1 MTFSAE
7 VLWYLLG
14 CRLLIVGAGIA
25 SLTLGYRLFVKGV
38 ATGVPVASDHTPG
51 RSESSTIN
59 TSVLGV
65 RFSITNAAPG
75 TAFALFGATLI
86 LVMVIQSSPS
96 VSIETLRK
104 AGADGAGS
112 QGQGTVEEKIS
123 MRGDNT
129 SDALTQLTALAKEK
143 ESRGDAAGAE
153 EAYRKAVTAVA
164 EPMNDL
170 AWLYL
175 QSGRTKE
182 AAGLA
187 TLAVQMR
194 PDEPRY
200 VDTLDKV
207 RAASSG
213 GR

>member
-25 SLTLGYRLFVKGV
+25 SLTLGYRLFVRGV
-38 ATGVPVASDHTPG
+38 TPGVPVGSDHTPG
-51 RSESSTIN
+51 RAESSTIN
-59 TSVLGV
+59 TSLLGV

-75 TAFALFGATLI
+75 TAFALFGAALI

-104 AGADGAGS
+104 AQTDGAGAPA
-112 QGQGTVEEKIS
+112 QGTVEEKIS
-123 MRGDNT
+123 MRGDQN
-129 SDALTQLTALAKEK
+129 DALTQLTAMAKEK
-143 ESRGDAAGAE
+143 EARGDMDGAE
-153 EAYRKAVTAVA
+153 RGYRDAVTTVA

-170 AWLYL
+170 AWRYL
-175 QSGRTKE
+175 QTGHARE

-187 TLAVQMR
+187 ALAVQMR
-194 PDEPRY
+194 SDEPRY
-200 VDTLDKV
+200 VDTLEKA

>member
-14 CRLLIVGAGIA
+14 CRLLIVAAGIA

-38 ATGVPVASDHTPG
+38 MAGVPVASDHTPA

-65 RFSITNAAPG
+65 RFSISNAAPG
-75 TAFALFGATLI
+75 TAFALFGAILI

-96 VSIETLRK
+96 VSIETLHR
-104 AGADGAGS
+104 AQSDNGAS
-112 QGQGTVEEKIS
+112 SPGTVDEKIS
-123 MRGDNT
+123 MRGDAR
-129 SDALTQLTALAKEK
+129 DALSQLTALAKEK
-143 ESRGDAAGAE
+143 ESNGDTAGAE
-153 EAYRKAVTAVA
+153 RSYREAVTTVA

-175 QSGRTKE
+175 QSGRAKE

-200 VDTLDKV
+200 ADTLDKA
-207 RAASSG
+207 RAASP
-213 GR
+213 GRR

>member
-14 CRLLIVGAGIA
+14 CRLLIVAAGIA

-38 ATGVPVASDHTPG
+38 LPGVPVVSDHTPA

-75 TAFALFGATLI
+75 TAFALFGAILI

-104 AGADGAGS
+104 AQPDSTGATA
-112 QGQGTVEEKIS
+112 QGTVDEKIS
-123 MRGDNT
+123 MRGDHA
-129 SDALTQLTALAKEK
+129 DALTQLTAQAKDRELK
-143 ESRGDAAGAE
+143 GDTAGAE
-153 EAYRKAVTAVA
+153 RGYRDAVTTVA

-175 QSGRTKE
+175 QSGRIKE

-200 VDTLDKV
+200 ADTLDKI
-207 RAASSG
+207 RAASPG
-213 GR
+213 GH

>member
-25 SLTLGYRLFVKGV
+25 SLSLGYRLFAKGV
-38 ATGVPVASDHTPG
+38 APGVAAVSDHTPA

-65 RFSITNAAPG
+65 RFSISNAAPG

-86 LVMVIQSSPS
+86 LVMVIQSSPA
-96 VSIETLRK
+96 VSIETLQK
-104 AGADGAGS
+104 AQSDGVGVAS
-112 QGQGTVEEKIS
+112 QGKVEEKIS
-123 MRGDNT
+123 MRGET
-129 SDALTQLTALAKEK
+129 TDALSQLTALAKEK
-143 ESRGDAAGAE
+143 ESRGDTVGAE
-153 EAYRKAVTAVA
+153 RAYRDAVTTVA
-164 EPMNDL
+164 EPINDL

-175 QSGRTKE
+175 QTGRAKE
-182 AAGLA
+182 AASLA

-194 PDEPRY
+194 SDEPRY
-200 VDTLDKV
+200 VDTLEKA
-207 RAASSG
+207 RAAFPG
-213 GR
+213 GH